1 VTLRDLEAAVGA
13 FLYDEWLKRIGWSRD
28 DIARFFEH
36 GIPAEYAASIA
47 DVTVGALP
55 VSAWPK
61 LIHPPKA
68 LHKRLR
74 SSRTN
79 VDMHADHRLAIS
91 RGHKGADGAF
101 KKAIDAKG
109 YTQNALARAIGINQA
124 VLSLH
129 RKKLRRIPL
138 SRAKA
143 IEKLTGWP
151 ADGRHWPCGI
161 ATDA

>member
-1 VTLRDLEAAVGA
+1 LDLDDFFARLGA
-13 FLYDEWLKRIGWSRD
+13 FLADQWLERVGWSRD
-28 DIARFFEH
+28 TVRGFLEH

-47 DVTVGALP
+47 DVTGGALP
-55 VSAWPK
+55 VAMWPK

-79 VDMHADHRLAIS
+79 VDMHADHRMAIS
-91 RGHKGADGAF
+91 RGHKGTDGAF
-101 KKAIDAKG
+101 KKAIGNKG

-129 RKKLRRIPL
+129 RKELRRIPL

-151 ADGRHWPCGI
+151 ADARHWPCGI
-161 ATDA
+161 HGEE